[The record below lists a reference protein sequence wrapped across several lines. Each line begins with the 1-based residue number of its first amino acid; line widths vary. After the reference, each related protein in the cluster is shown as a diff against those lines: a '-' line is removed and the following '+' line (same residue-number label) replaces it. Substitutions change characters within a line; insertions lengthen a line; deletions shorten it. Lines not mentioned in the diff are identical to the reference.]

1 MMPQQLTQLCRLMGQ
16 TQNGDYSITLSSQMF
31 TAGFNFSRKC
41 DLQESNNELSL
52 VAGLSAD
59 DVKHFTLNS
68 SLDKNHFDVW
78 IVIIL
83 STLGRC
89 SLFVFIYLYAICL
102 INSLV
107 YDDAL
112 VQKENSKYKILFITN
127 FYK

>member
-1 MMPQQLTQLCRLMGQ
+1 MLSLCLQYQQGKAKEYKSKRRYKETHYLEISGFMMPQQLTQLCRLMGQ

-68 SLDKNHFDVW
+68 SLDKK
-78 IVIIL
+78 
-83 STLGRC
+83 
-89 SLFVFIYLYAICL
+89 SLRRLDCHDL
-102 INSLV
+102 
-107 YDDAL
+107 
-112 VQKENSKYKILFITN
+112 KYTWEV
-127 FYK
+127 